1 MSKALAQQGGLL
13 FGLELGLVQC
23 LRHAG
28 QQFHSGD
35 SGRASETLKRVQQ
48 YAEKIHKGVA
58 NDNKNLKEAEF
69 LMQRTSFR
77 LKDILDEAPFEDR
90 GALEA
95 TLMQLNQV
103 QAQLM
108 TQVFKQ

>member
-1 MSKALAQQGGLL
+1 M
-13 FGLELGLVQC
+13 
-23 LRHAG
+23 
-28 QQFHSGD
+28 
-35 SGRASETLKRVQQ
+35 QQ

-58 NDNKNLKEAEF
+58 NNSKNLKDAEL

-77 LKDILDEAPFEDR
+77 LKDILDEASFEDR
-90 GALEA
+90 QALDA

-108 TQVFKQ
+108 TQVFKQEVESGH